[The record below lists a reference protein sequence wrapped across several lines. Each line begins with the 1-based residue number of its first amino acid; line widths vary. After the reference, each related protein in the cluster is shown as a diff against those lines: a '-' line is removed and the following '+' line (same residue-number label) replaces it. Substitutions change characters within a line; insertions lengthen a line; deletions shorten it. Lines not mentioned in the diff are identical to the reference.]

1 MSFSVAPFDLVTAE
15 GHFDAKVAG
24 DVDAPCVLLLHGF
37 PQSNHTWRDLLPA
50 LAGAGYRAVA
60 PNQRGYSP
68 GVRPIAVDEYA
79 TPRLVQDVL
88 DMFDAIGARRAHL
101 VGHDWG
107 GQVAWLTA
115 AQHPDRVASLSVL
128 SRPHPAAFARAFEVD
143 AEQSQR
149 SGHHRRFQSPDLTD
163 ELWRDECAALRSAL
177 SRGGV
182 SEDDAAAYLDVFAD
196 RAAVDAALNW
206 YRAAGALTQPTCP
219 DVSVPTLYLWG
230 DEDFSVG
237 RVAAELTAEHVTGP
251 YRFVEVTGS
260 GHFLTDDGGA
270 PTVIAEVLAHL
281 TRVAEGETLF

>member
-1 MSFSVAPFDLVTAE
+1 MSELYELVTAE
-15 GHFDAKVAG
+15 GRFEAEAVG
-24 DVDAPCVLLLHGF
+24 EVGAPCVVLLHGF
-37 PQSNHTWRDLLPA
+37 PQSSYTWRDLLPA
-50 LAGAGYRAVA
+50 LAASGYRAIA

-68 GVRPIAVDEYA
+68 GVRPTEVDGYA

-88 DMFDAIGARRAHL
+88 DMFDVLGAQRVHL
-101 VGHDWG
+101 IGHDWG

-115 AQHPDRVASLSVL
+115 AHHPDRVASLSVL
-128 SRPHPAAFARAFEVD
+128 SRPHPAAFARAFELD
-143 AEQSQR
+143 ADQSQR

-182 SEDDAAAYLDVFAD
+182 SDDDVTAYLDVFAD

-206 YRAAGALTQPTCP
+206 YRAAGALTQPSCP

-237 RVAAELTAEHVTGP
+237 RVAAELTAQYVTGP

-270 PTVIAEVLAHL
+270 QSVIGEVLAHL
-281 TRVAEGETLF
+281 ARVE